1 MKLNKWFYL
10 IALSLI
16 WGSSFILI
24 KKALVGLEASQ
35 LGSLRIIFSSIFIFL
50 IAWRNIFSIKKI
62 EWKWITISAF
72 LGSFFP
78 AFLFAF
84 AEKEIDSS
92 VASIIN
98 SIVPLNTLILGMII
112 FKIESTKRQIIGV
125 LIGFFGTYL
134 LISSGLKL
142 NPDQN
147 YNYAGLVI
155 LCSFLYALNVNIIK
169 KYLQHLSALT
179 KVMLIGHLGDEV
191 KIHRFE
197 DGGCVGRFPLATNET
212 YMNKQTNERVSNTEW
227 HNIVLR
233 NKAAEIC
240 EKYLS
245 KGDKVY
251 IEGRIKTRK
260 WQDDKGNDR
269 YSTEINC
276 TEFTFLSNKNDMP
289 AQPDNS
295 PVIDEKKVESV
306 SDSVEETDDLP
317 F

>member
-1 MKLNKWFYL
+1 MKSNKWFYL

-24 KKALVGLEASQ
+24 KKSLVGLEASQ

-179 KVMLIGHLGDEV
+179 ITVGHFTAIILPAILVFLFSDFEFSSLEKDEV
-191 KIHRFE
+191 KTSIFY
-197 DGGCVGRFPLATNET
+197 VFILALFGTALAKIIF
-212 YMNKQTNERVSNTEW
+212 NK
-227 HNIVLR
+227 L
-233 NKAAEIC
+233 
-240 EKYLS
+240 
-245 KGDKVY
+245 
-251 IEGRIKTRK
+251 IKI
-260 WQDDKGNDR
+260 
-269 YSTEINC
+269 S
-276 TEFTFLSNKNDMP
+276 
-289 AQPDNS
+289 S
-295 PVIDEKKVESV
+295 PVFASSVTYSMLIVSIFWGIVDGVKFSIYQLIATLIIVFGVILTNKKAKIKN
-306 SDSVEETDDLP
+306 
-317 F
+317 

>member
-50 IAWRNIFSIKKI
+50 IAWKNIFTIKKI

-125 LIGFFGTYL
+125 LVGFFGTYL

-179 KVMLIGHLGDEV
+179 ITVGHFTAIILPAVLVFLFSDFEFSSLEKDEV
-191 KIHRFE
+191 KTSIFYVFILALFGTALAKIIFNKLIKISSPVFASSVTYSMLIVSIFWGTV
-197 DGGCVGRFPLATNET
+197 DGEKFSIYQLLATLIIVFGVILT
-212 YMNKQTNERVSNTEW
+212 NK
-227 HNIVLR
+227 
-233 NKAAEIC
+233 KA
-240 EKYLS
+240 K
-245 KGDKVY
+245 
-251 IEGRIKTRK
+251 IK
-260 WQDDKGNDR
+260 N
-269 YSTEINC
+269 
-276 TEFTFLSNKNDMP
+276 
-289 AQPDNS
+289 
-295 PVIDEKKVESV
+295 
-306 SDSVEETDDLP
+306 
-317 F
+317 

>member
-50 IAWRNIFSIKKI
+50 IAWKNIFSIKKI

-125 LIGFFGTYL
+125 LVGFFGTYL

-179 KVMLIGHLGDEV
+179 ITVGHFTAIILPAVLVFLFSDFEFSSLEKDEV
-191 KIHRFE
+191 KTSIFY
-197 DGGCVGRFPLATNET
+197 VFILALFGTALAKIIF
-212 YMNKQTNERVSNTEW
+212 NK
-227 HNIVLR
+227 L
-233 NKAAEIC
+233 
-240 EKYLS
+240 
-245 KGDKVY
+245 
-251 IEGRIKTRK
+251 IKI
-260 WQDDKGNDR
+260 
-269 YSTEINC
+269 S
-276 TEFTFLSNKNDMP
+276 
-289 AQPDNS
+289 S
-295 PVIDEKKVESV
+295 PVFASSVTYSMLIVSIFWGIVDGEKFSIYQLIATLIIVFGVILTNKKSNIKN
-306 SDSVEETDDLP
+306 
-317 F
+317 

>member
-1 MKLNKWFYL
+1 MKFNKWFYL

-24 KKALVGLEASQ
+24 KKALIGLEASQ
-35 LGSLRIIFSSIFIFL
+35 LGSLRIIFSSIFIFF
-50 IAWRNIFSIKKI
+50 IAWKKIFTIKKI
-62 EWKWITISAF
+62 EWKWITLSAF

-112 FKIESTKRQIIGV
+112 FKIQSTKRQIVGV
-125 LIGFFGTYL
+125 LLGFFGTYL
-134 LISSGLKL
+134 LISSGLQL

-179 KVMLIGHLGDEV
+179 ITVGHFTAIIIPAVLVFLFSDFDFSSLGKEEV
-191 KIHRFE
+191 KISIFY
-197 DGGCVGRFPLATNET
+197 VFILALFGTALAKIIF
-212 YMNKQTNERVSNTEW
+212 NK
-227 HNIVLR
+227 L
-233 NKAAEIC
+233 
-240 EKYLS
+240 
-245 KGDKVY
+245 
-251 IEGRIKTRK
+251 IKI
-260 WQDDKGNDR
+260 
-269 YSTEINC
+269 S
-276 TEFTFLSNKNDMP
+276 
-289 AQPDNS
+289 S
-295 PVIDEKKVESV
+295 PVFASSVTYSMLVVSIFWGIVDGEKFSIYQLIATFIIVFGVILTNKKSKIKN
-306 SDSVEETDDLP
+306 
-317 F
+317 

>member
-10 IALSLI
+10 ISLSVI

-24 KKALVGLEASQ
+24 KKGLIGLEASQ
-35 LGSLRIIFSSIFIFL
+35 LGSLRIIFSSFIIFL
-50 IAWRNIFSIKKI
+50 FGWRKIFEIRII

-98 SIVPLNTLILGMII
+98 STVPLNTLILGIII
-112 FKIESTKRQIIGV
+112 FKINTTKRQILGV

-134 LISSGLKL
+134 LISSGIKL

-179 KVMLIGHLGDEV
+179 ITVGHFTAIIIPAILVFVFSEFRIENLNNAETKISIFYVFILALFGTALAKIIFNKLIKISSPVFASSVTYSMLIVSIFWG
-191 KIHRFE
+191 II
-197 DGGCVGRFPLATNET
+197 DGEKFSIYQLIATGF
-212 YMNKQTNERVSNTEW
+212 
-227 HNIVLR
+227 IVLGVILTNR
-233 NKAAEIC
+233 
-240 EKYLS
+240 S
-245 KGDKVY
+245 
-251 IEGRIKTRK
+251 
-260 WQDDKGNDR
+260 
-269 YSTEINC
+269 IN
-276 TEFTFLSNKNDMP
+276 TKN
-289 AQPDNS
+289 
-295 PVIDEKKVESV
+295 
-306 SDSVEETDDLP
+306 
-317 F
+317 

>member
-125 LIGFFGTYL
+125 LVGFFGTYL

-179 KVMLIGHLGDEV
+179 ITVGHFTAIILPAVLVFLFSDFEFSSLEKDEV
-191 KIHRFE
+191 KTSIFY
-197 DGGCVGRFPLATNET
+197 VFILALFGTALAKIIF
-212 YMNKQTNERVSNTEW
+212 NK
-227 HNIVLR
+227 L
-233 NKAAEIC
+233 
-240 EKYLS
+240 
-245 KGDKVY
+245 
-251 IEGRIKTRK
+251 IKI
-260 WQDDKGNDR
+260 
-269 YSTEINC
+269 S
-276 TEFTFLSNKNDMP
+276 
-289 AQPDNS
+289 S
-295 PVIDEKKVESV
+295 PVFASSVTYSMLIVSIFWGIVDGEKFSV
-306 SDSVEETDDLP
+306 YQLIATLIIVFGVILTNKKAKIKS
-317 F
+317 

>member
-92 VASIIN
+92 EASIIN

-179 KVMLIGHLGDEV
+179 ITVGHFTAIILPAVLVFLFSDFEFSSLEKDEV
-191 KIHRFE
+191 KTSIFY
-197 DGGCVGRFPLATNET
+197 VFILALFGTALAKIIF
-212 YMNKQTNERVSNTEW
+212 NK
-227 HNIVLR
+227 L
-233 NKAAEIC
+233 
-240 EKYLS
+240 
-245 KGDKVY
+245 
-251 IEGRIKTRK
+251 IKI
-260 WQDDKGNDR
+260 
-269 YSTEINC
+269 S
-276 TEFTFLSNKNDMP
+276 
-289 AQPDNS
+289 S
-295 PVIDEKKVESV
+295 PVFASSVTYSMLIVSIFWGIVDGEKFSIYQLIATLIIVFGVILTNKKAKIKN
-306 SDSVEETDDLP
+306 
-317 F
+317 

>member
-50 IAWRNIFSIKKI
+50 IAWRNIFTIKKI

-125 LIGFFGTYL
+125 LVGFFGTYL

-179 KVMLIGHLGDEV
+179 ITVGHFTAIILPAVLVFLFSDFEFSSLEKAEVKTSIFYVFILALFGTALAKIIFNKLIKISSPVFASSVTYSMLIVSIFWGIVDGEKFSIYQLIATLIIVFGV
-191 KIHRFE
+191 ILTNKKAKI
-197 DGGCVGRFPLATNET
+197 
-212 YMNKQTNERVSNTEW
+212 
-227 HNIVLR
+227 
-233 NKAAEIC
+233 
-240 EKYLS
+240 
-245 KGDKVY
+245 
-251 IEGRIKTRK
+251 
-260 WQDDKGNDR
+260 
-269 YSTEINC
+269 
-276 TEFTFLSNKNDMP
+276 KN
-289 AQPDNS
+289 
-295 PVIDEKKVESV
+295 
-306 SDSVEETDDLP
+306 
-317 F
+317 

>member
-50 IAWRNIFSIKKI
+50 IAWKNIFTIKKI

-125 LIGFFGTYL
+125 LVGFFGTYL

-179 KVMLIGHLGDEV
+179 ITVGHFTAIILPAVLVFLFSDFEFSSLEKDEV
-191 KIHRFE
+191 KTSIFY
-197 DGGCVGRFPLATNET
+197 VFILALFGTALAKIIF
-212 YMNKQTNERVSNTEW
+212 NK
-227 HNIVLR
+227 L
-233 NKAAEIC
+233 
-240 EKYLS
+240 
-245 KGDKVY
+245 
-251 IEGRIKTRK
+251 IKI
-260 WQDDKGNDR
+260 
-269 YSTEINC
+269 S
-276 TEFTFLSNKNDMP
+276 
-289 AQPDNS
+289 S
-295 PVIDEKKVESV
+295 PVFASSVTYSMLIVSIFWGIVDEEKFSIYQLIATLIIVFGVILTNKKAKIKN
-306 SDSVEETDDLP
+306 
-317 F
+317 

>member
-112 FKIESTKRQIIGV
+112 FKIKSTKRQIIGV

-179 KVMLIGHLGDEV
+179 ITVGHFTAIILPAVLVFLFSDFEFSSLEKDEV
-191 KIHRFE
+191 KTSIFY
-197 DGGCVGRFPLATNET
+197 VFILALFGTALAKIIF
-212 YMNKQTNERVSNTEW
+212 NK
-227 HNIVLR
+227 L
-233 NKAAEIC
+233 
-240 EKYLS
+240 
-245 KGDKVY
+245 
-251 IEGRIKTRK
+251 IKI
-260 WQDDKGNDR
+260 
-269 YSTEINC
+269 S
-276 TEFTFLSNKNDMP
+276 
-289 AQPDNS
+289 S
-295 PVIDEKKVESV
+295 PVFASSVTYSMLIVSIFWGIVDGEKFSIYQLIATLIIVFGVILTNKKAKIKN
-306 SDSVEETDDLP
+306 
-317 F
+317 

>member
-125 LIGFFGTYL
+125 LVGFFGTYL

-179 KVMLIGHLGDEV
+179 ITVGHFTAIILPAVLVFLFSDFEFSSLEKDEV
-191 KIHRFE
+191 KTSVFYVFI
-197 DGGCVGRFPLATNET
+197 LALFGTALAKIIF
-212 YMNKQTNERVSNTEW
+212 NK
-227 HNIVLR
+227 L
-233 NKAAEIC
+233 
-240 EKYLS
+240 
-245 KGDKVY
+245 
-251 IEGRIKTRK
+251 IKI
-260 WQDDKGNDR
+260 
-269 YSTEINC
+269 S
-276 TEFTFLSNKNDMP
+276 
-289 AQPDNS
+289 S
-295 PVIDEKKVESV
+295 PVFASSVTYSMLIVSIFWGIVDGEKFSIYQLIATLIIVFGVILTNKKAKIKN
-306 SDSVEETDDLP
+306 
-317 F
+317 

>member
-50 IAWRNIFSIKKI
+50 IAWRNIFIIKKI

-179 KVMLIGHLGDEV
+179 ITVGHFTAIIFPAVLVFLFSDFEFSSLEKDEV
-191 KIHRFE
+191 KTSIFY
-197 DGGCVGRFPLATNET
+197 VFILALFGTALAKIIF
-212 YMNKQTNERVSNTEW
+212 NK
-227 HNIVLR
+227 L
-233 NKAAEIC
+233 
-240 EKYLS
+240 
-245 KGDKVY
+245 
-251 IEGRIKTRK
+251 IKI
-260 WQDDKGNDR
+260 
-269 YSTEINC
+269 S
-276 TEFTFLSNKNDMP
+276 
-289 AQPDNS
+289 S
-295 PVIDEKKVESV
+295 PVFASSVTYSMLIVSIFWGIVDGEKFSIYQLIATLIIVFGVILTNKKSNVKN
-306 SDSVEETDDLP
+306 
-317 F
+317 

>member
-10 IALSLI
+10 ISLSVI

-24 KKALVGLEASQ
+24 KKGLIGLEASQ
-35 LGSLRIIFSSIFIFL
+35 LGSLRIIFSSFIIFL
-50 IAWRNIFSIKKI
+50 FGWRKIFEIRII

-92 VASIIN
+92 IASIIN
-98 SIVPLNTLILGMII
+98 STVPLNTLILGIII
-112 FKIESTKRQIIGV
+112 FKINTTKRQIIGV

-134 LISSGLKL
+134 LISSGIKL

-179 KVMLIGHLGDEV
+179 ITVGHFTAIIIPAILVFIFSEFRIENLNNEETKISIFYVFILALFGTALAKIIFNKLIKISSPVFASSVTYSMLIVSIFWG
-191 KIHRFE
+191 II
-197 DGGCVGRFPLATNET
+197 DGEKFSIYQLIATGF
-212 YMNKQTNERVSNTEW
+212 
-227 HNIVLR
+227 IVLGVILTNR
-233 NKAAEIC
+233 
-240 EKYLS
+240 S
-245 KGDKVY
+245 
-251 IEGRIKTRK
+251 
-260 WQDDKGNDR
+260 
-269 YSTEINC
+269 IN
-276 TEFTFLSNKNDMP
+276 TKN
-289 AQPDNS
+289 
-295 PVIDEKKVESV
+295 
-306 SDSVEETDDLP
+306 
-317 F
+317 

>member
-50 IAWRNIFSIKKI
+50 IAWKNIFSIKKT

-179 KVMLIGHLGDEV
+179 ITVGHFTAIILPAVLVFLFSDFEFSSLEKDEV
-191 KIHRFE
+191 KTSIFY
-197 DGGCVGRFPLATNET
+197 VFILALFGTALAKIIF
-212 YMNKQTNERVSNTEW
+212 NK
-227 HNIVLR
+227 L
-233 NKAAEIC
+233 
-240 EKYLS
+240 
-245 KGDKVY
+245 
-251 IEGRIKTRK
+251 IKI
-260 WQDDKGNDR
+260 
-269 YSTEINC
+269 S
-276 TEFTFLSNKNDMP
+276 
-289 AQPDNS
+289 S
-295 PVIDEKKVESV
+295 PVFASSVTYSMLIVSIFWGIVDGEKFSIYQLIATLIIVFGVILTNKKAKIKN
-306 SDSVEETDDLP
+306 
-317 F
+317 

>member
-125 LIGFFGTYL
+125 LVGFFGTYL

-179 KVMLIGHLGDEV
+179 ITVGHFTAIILPAVLVFLFSDFEFSSLENDEV
-191 KIHRFE
+191 KTSIFY
-197 DGGCVGRFPLATNET
+197 VFILALFGTALAKIIF
-212 YMNKQTNERVSNTEW
+212 NK
-227 HNIVLR
+227 L
-233 NKAAEIC
+233 
-240 EKYLS
+240 
-245 KGDKVY
+245 
-251 IEGRIKTRK
+251 IKI
-260 WQDDKGNDR
+260 
-269 YSTEINC
+269 S
-276 TEFTFLSNKNDMP
+276 
-289 AQPDNS
+289 S
-295 PVIDEKKVESV
+295 PVFASSVTYSMLIVSIFWGIVDGEKFSIYQLIATLIIVFGVILTNKKAKIKN
-306 SDSVEETDDLP
+306 
-317 F
+317 

>member
-35 LGSLRIIFSSIFIFL
+35 LGSLRIIFSSIFIFF

-125 LIGFFGTYL
+125 LVGFFGTYL

-179 KVMLIGHLGDEV
+179 ITVGHFTAIIFPAVLVFLFSDFEFSSLEKDEV
-191 KIHRFE
+191 KTSIFY
-197 DGGCVGRFPLATNET
+197 VFILALFGTALAKIIF
-212 YMNKQTNERVSNTEW
+212 NK
-227 HNIVLR
+227 L
-233 NKAAEIC
+233 
-240 EKYLS
+240 
-245 KGDKVY
+245 
-251 IEGRIKTRK
+251 IKI
-260 WQDDKGNDR
+260 
-269 YSTEINC
+269 S
-276 TEFTFLSNKNDMP
+276 
-289 AQPDNS
+289 S
-295 PVIDEKKVESV
+295 PVFASSVTYSMLIVSIFWGIVDGEKFSV
-306 SDSVEETDDLP
+306 YQLIATLIIVFGVILTNKKAKIKN
-317 F
+317 

>member
-1 MKLNKWFYL
+1 MKNNKWFYL
-10 IALSLI
+10 ILLSLI

-35 LGSLRIIFSSIFIFL
+35 LGSLRIIFSSVIIFF
-50 IAWRNIFSIKKI
+50 IAWKKIFTIKKL

-134 LISSGLKL
+134 LITSGLKL

-179 KVMLIGHLGDEV
+179 ITVGHFTAIVIPAILVFLFSDFKYESLENESTQVSIFYVFILALFGTALAKIIFNKLIKIASPVFASSVTYSMLIVSIFLG
-191 KIHRFE
+191 
-197 DGGCVGRFPLATNET
+197 
-212 YMNKQTNERVSNTEW
+212 SN
-227 HNIVLR
+227 
-233 NKAAEIC
+233 
-240 EKYLS
+240 
-245 KGDKVY
+245 
-251 IEGRIKTRK
+251 
-260 WQDDKGNDR
+260 
-269 YSTEINC
+269 
-276 TEFTFLSNKNDMP
+276 
-289 AQPDNS
+289 
-295 PVIDEKKVESV
+295 
-306 SDSVEETDDLP
+306 
-317 F
+317 

>member
-1 MKLNKWFYL
+1 MILNKWFYL
-10 IALSLI
+10 ISLSVI

-24 KKALVGLEASQ
+24 KKGLIGLEASQ
-35 LGSLRIIFSSIFIFL
+35 LGSLRIIFSSFIIFL
-50 IAWRNIFSIKKI
+50 FGWRKIFEIRII

-98 SIVPLNTLILGMII
+98 STVPLNTLILGIII
-112 FKIESTKRQIIGV
+112 FKINTTKRQIIGV

-134 LISSGLKL
+134 LISSGIKL

-179 KVMLIGHLGDEV
+179 ITVGHFTAIIIPAILVFVFSEFRIENLNNAETKISIFYVFILALFGTALAKIIFNKLIKISSPVFASSVTYSMLIVSIFWG
-191 KIHRFE
+191 II
-197 DGGCVGRFPLATNET
+197 DGEKFSIYQLIATGF
-212 YMNKQTNERVSNTEW
+212 
-227 HNIVLR
+227 IVLGVILTNR
-233 NKAAEIC
+233 
-240 EKYLS
+240 S
-245 KGDKVY
+245 
-251 IEGRIKTRK
+251 
-260 WQDDKGNDR
+260 
-269 YSTEINC
+269 IN
-276 TEFTFLSNKNDMP
+276 TKN
-289 AQPDNS
+289 
-295 PVIDEKKVESV
+295 
-306 SDSVEETDDLP
+306 
-317 F
+317 

>member
-10 IALSLI
+10 ISLSVI

-24 KKALVGLEASQ
+24 KKGLIGLEASQ
-35 LGSLRIIFSSIFIFL
+35 LGSLRIIFSSFIIFL
-50 IAWRNIFSIKKI
+50 FGWRKIFEIRII

-98 SIVPLNTLILGMII
+98 STVPLNTLILGIII
-112 FKIESTKRQIIGV
+112 FKINTTKRQIIGV

-134 LISSGLKL
+134 LISSGIKL

-179 KVMLIGHLGDEV
+179 ITVGHFTAIIIPAILVFIFSEFSIENLNNEETKISIFYVFILALFGTALAKIIFNKLIKISSPVFASSVTYSMLIVSIFWG
-191 KIHRFE
+191 II
-197 DGGCVGRFPLATNET
+197 DGEKFSIYQLIATGF
-212 YMNKQTNERVSNTEW
+212 
-227 HNIVLR
+227 IVLGVILTNR
-233 NKAAEIC
+233 
-240 EKYLS
+240 S
-245 KGDKVY
+245 
-251 IEGRIKTRK
+251 
-260 WQDDKGNDR
+260 
-269 YSTEINC
+269 IN
-276 TEFTFLSNKNDMP
+276 TKN
-289 AQPDNS
+289 
-295 PVIDEKKVESV
+295 
-306 SDSVEETDDLP
+306 
-317 F
+317 

>member
-179 KVMLIGHLGDEV
+179 ITVGHFTAIILPAVLVFLFSDFEFSSLENDEV
-191 KIHRFE
+191 KTSIFY
-197 DGGCVGRFPLATNET
+197 VFILALFGTALAKIIF
-212 YMNKQTNERVSNTEW
+212 NK
-227 HNIVLR
+227 L
-233 NKAAEIC
+233 
-240 EKYLS
+240 
-245 KGDKVY
+245 
-251 IEGRIKTRK
+251 IKI
-260 WQDDKGNDR
+260 
-269 YSTEINC
+269 S
-276 TEFTFLSNKNDMP
+276 
-289 AQPDNS
+289 S
-295 PVIDEKKVESV
+295 PVFASSVTYSMLIVSIFWGIVDGEKFSIYQLIATLIIVFGVILTNKK
-306 SDSVEETDDLP
+306 TKIKN
-317 F
+317 

>member
-50 IAWRNIFSIKKI
+50 IAWKNIFSIKKI

-125 LIGFFGTYL
+125 LVGFFGTYL

-179 KVMLIGHLGDEV
+179 ITVGHFTAIILPAVLVFLFSDFEFSSLEKDEV
-191 KIHRFE
+191 KTSIFY
-197 DGGCVGRFPLATNET
+197 VFILALFGTALAKIIF
-212 YMNKQTNERVSNTEW
+212 NK
-227 HNIVLR
+227 L
-233 NKAAEIC
+233 
-240 EKYLS
+240 
-245 KGDKVY
+245 
-251 IEGRIKTRK
+251 IKI
-260 WQDDKGNDR
+260 
-269 YSTEINC
+269 S
-276 TEFTFLSNKNDMP
+276 
-289 AQPDNS
+289 S
-295 PVIDEKKVESV
+295 PVFASSVTYSMLIVSIFWGIVDGEKFSIYQLIATIIIVFGVILTNKKAKIKN
-306 SDSVEETDDLP
+306 
-317 F
+317 

>member
-125 LIGFFGTYL
+125 LVGFFGTYL

-179 KVMLIGHLGDEV
+179 ITVGHFTAIILPAVLVFLFSDFEFSSLEKDEV
-191 KIHRFE
+191 KTSIFY
-197 DGGCVGRFPLATNET
+197 VFILALFGTALAKIIF
-212 YMNKQTNERVSNTEW
+212 NK
-227 HNIVLR
+227 L
-233 NKAAEIC
+233 
-240 EKYLS
+240 
-245 KGDKVY
+245 
-251 IEGRIKTRK
+251 IKI
-260 WQDDKGNDR
+260 
-269 YSTEINC
+269 S
-276 TEFTFLSNKNDMP
+276 
-289 AQPDNS
+289 S
-295 PVIDEKKVESV
+295 PVFASSVTYSMLIVSIFWGIVDGEEFSINQLIATLIIVFGVILTNKKVKIKN
-306 SDSVEETDDLP
+306 
-317 F
+317 